1 MAIRITIK
9 GGICFM
15 VATGSLS
22 YRDFAKAWSE
32 TMQSPHFVPP
42 MRALLDISAM
52 DRSIPEEE
60 IEAMVAFCEQTKAKF
75 SRRCA
80 IVCEPGSLVYG
91 LVRMFCALA
100 EFHGLDFLIF
110 PDFDEACEWV
120 ARDSTA
126 VAA

>member
-1 MAIRITIK
+1 MAVTITIED
-9 GGICFM
+9 GICFM
-15 VATGSLS
+15 VASGSLT
-22 YRDFAKAWSE
+22 YRDFTKAWAE
-32 TMQSPHFVPP
+32 AMQSPHFVPP
-42 MRALLDISAM
+42 MRALLDIRGM
-52 DRSIPEEE
+52 GRSIPEDE
-60 IEAMVAFCEQTKAKF
+60 IDAMVDFCERQKTKF

-110 PDFDEACEWV
+110 PDFDEACDWV
-120 ARDSTA
+120 AQGRTA